1 MKPHAIPSAWRP
13 SSGAVIHSSS
23 LRNPDVT
30 LRPMKSKHAKTGFD
44 RHFTER
50 MKDRKFASAYIEA
63 RAGIDSVDAFVRSL
77 DEVRSKAGVSKALL
91 AKRTG
96 TQPAA
101 MRRLLTMDAPNPT
114 LATVMSIVRSL
125 GYSLTLVPAQGR
137 AKRGRA
143 RKLAGVLAATA

>member
-1 MKPHAIPSAWRP
+1 
-13 SSGAVIHSSS
+13 
-23 LRNPDVT
+23 
-30 LRPMKSKHAKTGFD
+30 MKSKNAKTGFD
-44 RHFTER
+44 RYFTDR
-50 MKDRKFASAYIEA
+50 MKDREFAEAYTET
-63 RAGIDSVDAFVRSL
+63 RAAIDSVDAFVRSI

-125 GYSLTLVPAQGR
+125 GYRLALVPAQGR

-143 RKLAGVLAATA
+143 RKGAAALAATA

>member
-1 MKPHAIPSAWRP
+1 MK
-13 SSGAVIHSSS
+13 
-23 LRNPDVT
+23 T
-30 LRPMKSKHAKTGFD
+30 KHAKTGFD
-44 RHFTER
+44 RYFTDR
-50 MKDRKFASAYIEA
+50 MKDREFAAAYTEA

-77 DEVRSKAGVSKALL
+77 DDVRSKAGVSKALL

-125 GYSLTLVPAQGR
+125 GYSLALVPAQGSSR
-137 AKRGRA
+137 RGGKRKSTSGRKA
-143 RKLAGVLAATA
+143 GDPHKSGLATPASRNCSSNSPRRMRRTIST

>member
-1 MKPHAIPSAWRP
+1 MK
-13 SSGAVIHSSS
+13 
-23 LRNPDVT
+23 T
-30 LRPMKSKHAKTGFD
+30 KHAKTGFD
-44 RHFTER
+44 RYFTDR
-50 MKDRKFASAYIEA
+50 MKDREFAAAYTEA

-77 DEVRSKAGVSKALL
+77 DDVRSKAGVSKALL

-125 GYSLTLVPAQGR
+125 GYSLALVPAQGR
-137 AKRGRA
+137 SKRGRA
-143 RKLAGVLAATA
+143 RKLAAPVAATA

>member
-1 MKPHAIPSAWRP
+1 MP
-13 SSGAVIHSSS
+13 IHPLSR
-23 LRNPDVT
+23 RNPYVT
-30 LRPMKSKHAKTGFD
+30 LCRMKTKHAKTGFD
-44 RHFTER
+44 RYFTDR
-50 MKDRKFASAYIEA
+50 MKDRKFAAAYTEA
-63 RAGIDSVDAFVRSL
+63 RTGIDSVDAFVRSL
-77 DEVRSKAGVSKALL
+77 DDVRSKGGVSKALL

-125 GYSLTLVPAQGR
+125 GYSLALVPAQGR
-137 AKRGRA
+137 AKRGKA

>member
-1 MKPHAIPSAWRP
+1 MK
-13 SSGAVIHSSS
+13 
-23 LRNPDVT
+23 T
-30 LRPMKSKHAKTGFD
+30 KHAKTGFD
-44 RHFTER
+44 RYFTDR
-50 MKDRKFASAYIEA
+50 MKDREFAAAYTEA

-77 DEVRSKAGVSKALL
+77 DEMRSKAGVSKALL

-125 GYSLTLVPAQGR
+125 GYSLALVPAQGR
-137 AKRGRA
+137 SKRGPR
-143 RKLAGVLAATA
+143 RKLAGILAATA

>member
-1 MKPHAIPSAWRP
+1 MK
-13 SSGAVIHSSS
+13 
-23 LRNPDVT
+23 T
-30 LRPMKSKHAKTGFD
+30 KHAKTGFD
-44 RHFTER
+44 RYFTGR
-50 MKDRKFASAYIEA
+50 MKDREFAAAYTEA

-77 DEVRSKAGVSKALL
+77 DEVRSKAGMSKALL

-125 GYSLTLVPAQGR
+125 GYSLALVPAQRR

>member
-1 MKPHAIPSAWRP
+1 MK
-13 SSGAVIHSSS
+13 
-23 LRNPDVT
+23 NKT
-30 LRPMKSKHAKTGFD
+30 AKTGFD
-44 RHFTER
+44 RYFADR
-50 MKDRKFASAYIEA
+50 MKDREFAAVYAEA

-125 GYSLTLVPAQGR
+125 GYSLALVPAQGR
-137 AKRGRA
+137 AKRGRTRKTA
-143 RKLAGVLAATA
+143 RPSLLRYDAPWDSVSVRNQGISPRRSRLRTVRS

>member
-1 MKPHAIPSAWRP
+1 
-13 SSGAVIHSSS
+13 
-23 LRNPDVT
+23 
-30 LRPMKSKHAKTGFD
+30 
-44 RHFTER
+44 
-50 MKDRKFASAYIEA
+50 MKDREFAAAYTEA

-125 GYSLTLVPAQGR
+125 GYSLALVPAQGR
-137 AKRGRA
+137 AKRGRT
-143 RKLAGVLAATA
+143 RKAAAALAATA

>member
-1 MKPHAIPSAWRP
+1 MK
-13 SSGAVIHSSS
+13 
-23 LRNPDVT
+23 T
-30 LRPMKSKHAKTGFD
+30 KHAKTGFD
-44 RHFTER
+44 RYFTDR
-50 MKDRKFASAYIEA
+50 MKDREFAAAYAEA

-77 DEVRSKAGVSKALL
+77 DDVRSKAGVSKALL

-114 LATVMSIVRSL
+114 LATVMTIVRSL
-125 GYSLTLVPAQGR
+125 GYSLALVPAQGR
-137 AKRGRA
+137 SKRGRA

>member
-1 MKPHAIPSAWRP
+1 
-13 SSGAVIHSSS
+13 
-23 LRNPDVT
+23 
-30 LRPMKSKHAKTGFD
+30 MKSKAAKTGFD
-44 RHFTER
+44 RYFSDRT
-50 MKDRKFASAYIEA
+50 KDREFAAAYAEA

-114 LATVMSIVRSL
+114 LATVMGIVRSL
-125 GYSLTLVPAQGR
+125 GYSLALVPAQGR
-137 AKRGRA
+137 SDPGEKRQAHQRPTGR
-143 RKLAGVLAATA
+143 

>member
-1 MKPHAIPSAWRP
+1 MK
-13 SSGAVIHSSS
+13 
-23 LRNPDVT
+23 T
-30 LRPMKSKHAKTGFD
+30 KHAKTGFD
-44 RHFTER
+44 RYFTDR
-50 MKDRKFASAYIEA
+50 MKDREFAAAYAEA

-77 DEVRSKAGVSKALL
+77 DDVRSKAGVSKALL

-125 GYSLTLVPAQGR
+125 GYSLALVPAQGR

>member
-1 MKPHAIPSAWRP
+1 MFPLRSEPERDGEPKPQI
-13 SSGAVIHSSS
+13 GASLGGGIHSAHEA
-23 LRNPDVT
+23 LEN
-30 LRPMKSKHAKTGFD
+30 AKTGFD
-44 RHFTER
+44 RSFAER
-50 MKDRKFASAYIEA
+50 MKDRELAAATEA

-125 GYSLTLVPAQGR
+125 GYSLALVPAQGR
-137 AKRGRA
+137 AKRGKA
-143 RKLAGVLAATA
+143 RKPTVAPAATA

>member
-1 MKPHAIPSAWRP
+1 
-13 SSGAVIHSSS
+13 
-23 LRNPDVT
+23 
-30 LRPMKSKHAKTGFD
+30 MKSKATKAGFD
-44 RHFTER
+44 HYFSER
-50 MKDRKFASAYIEA
+50 TKDRNFASTYGEA

-125 GYSLTLVPAQGR
+125 GCSLALVPAQGR
-137 AKRGRA
+137 SKRGRT
-143 RKLAGVLAATA
+143 RKPAGGRQAGDPHTSGLVMPISRNCSSNSPRRMRRTIST

>member
-1 MKPHAIPSAWRP
+1 M
-13 SSGAVIHSSS
+13 SSK
-23 LRNPDVT
+23 N
-30 LRPMKSKHAKTGFD
+30 AKMGFD
-44 RHFTER
+44 RYFTER
-50 MKDRKFASAYIEA
+50 MKDREIASAYTEA
-63 RAGIDSVDAFVRSL
+63 RAGTDSVDIFVRSL

-125 GYSLTLVPAQGR
+125 GYSLALVPAQGR
-137 AKRGRA
+137 SKRGPR
-143 RKLAGVLAATA
+143 RKLAGILAATA

>member
-1 MKPHAIPSAWRP
+1 VGLAAFG
-13 SSGAVIHSSS
+13 GAVIRFLSM
-23 LRNPDVT
+23 RNSYVT
-30 LRPMKSKHAKTGFD
+30 LSRMKAKNAKTGFD
-44 RHFTER
+44 RYFTDR
-50 MKDRKFASAYIEA
+50 MKDREFAAAYTEA

-77 DEVRSKAGVSKALL
+77 DEVRSKTGVSKALL

-125 GYSLTLVPAQGR
+125 GYSLALVPAQGR
-137 AKRGRA
+137 AKRGRT
-143 RKLAGVLAATA
+143 RKSAAALAATA

>member
-1 MKPHAIPSAWRP
+1 
-13 SSGAVIHSSS
+13 
-23 LRNPDVT
+23 
-30 LRPMKSKHAKTGFD
+30 MKSKHAKPGFD
-44 RHFTER
+44 RYFTDR
-50 MKDRKFASAYIEA
+50 MKDREFAEAYTEA

-77 DEVRSKAGVSKALL
+77 DVVRSRAGVSKALL

-114 LATVMSIVRSL
+114 LATLMSIVRSL
-125 GYSLTLVPAQGR
+125 GYSLALVPAQGR

-143 RKLAGVLAATA
+143 RKGAVALAATA

>member
-1 MKPHAIPSAWRP
+1 MK
-13 SSGAVIHSSS
+13 
-23 LRNPDVT
+23 T
-30 LRPMKSKHAKTGFD
+30 KHAKTGFD
-44 RHFTER
+44 RYFTDR
-50 MKDRKFASAYIEA
+50 MKNREFAAAYAEA

-77 DEVRSKAGVSKALL
+77 DDVRSKAGVSKALL

-125 GYSLTLVPAQGR
+125 GYSLALVPAQGR

-143 RKLAGVLAATA
+143 RKGAVALAATA